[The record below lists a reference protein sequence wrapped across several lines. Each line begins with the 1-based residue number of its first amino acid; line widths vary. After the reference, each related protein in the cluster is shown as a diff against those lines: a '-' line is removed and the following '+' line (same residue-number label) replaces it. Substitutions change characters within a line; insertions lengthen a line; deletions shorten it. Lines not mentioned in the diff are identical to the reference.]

1 MNFTTTI
8 TAAIESD
15 VPILLS
21 MIGELAEF
29 EHLEAE
35 LEVTANSLREALFGP
50 RPVAAALVARV
61 AGEPAGYAVYF
72 HTFST
77 FVGRPGVFLDDVY
90 VRPAYRRRG
99 LGRAL
104 MEQVARIAA
113 MGRCGRYE
121 WIALRWNENALR
133 FYQSLG
139 ARLMDEWVLLRMSSE
154 QMCQLEERA

>member
-1 MNFTTTI
+1 MNSTTTM

-15 VPILLS
+15 LPVLLS

-29 EHLEAE
+29 EHLEDE
-35 LEVTANSLREALFGP
+35 LEVTADSLREALFGP

-77 FVGRPGVFLDDVY
+77 FIGRPGVFLDDVY

-113 MGRCGRYE
+113 MDRCGRYE

-139 ARLMDEWVLLRMSSE
+139 ARLMDEWVLLRMSGE
-154 QMCQLEERA
+154 QICQLEGRS